1 MVVAAPPPH
10 PHRLVHDGTASN
22 EAIKG
27 FVSGVAFGVASPLA
41 AHPIDTIRVRMQAL
55 PALARGGSI
64 AALRQTIATG
74 GVRALWNG
82 LLPPLLGSAVFRS
95 LQMSSFAATV
105 AALRDSPWATRTD
118 VPGFAGLQPRVLVAS
133 GVATTLR
140 SVIETPLEVLKVRRQ
155 CGTPYALAG
164 TTPLAVARDL
174 STGFC
179 LTWARL
185 YIAMSTFF
193 VLIDHTER
201 HYPGLWDR
209 PGGSFMKGSFCATS
223 GWVLAWPLELAKNLA
238 QSGLHARSSAFA
250 RLQAI
255 VRERGLAGMYRGLG
269 PGLLRSVIG
278 NGAAVTAFDL
288 TNDYMD
294 RLLG

>member
-82 LLPPLLGSAVFRS
+82 LLSPLLGSAVFRS

-105 AALRDSPWATRTD
+105 VVTSMPAHPALDAVRALGAVVVAHP
-118 VPGFAGLQPRVLVAS
+118 PGPETLAS
-133 GVATTLR
+133 GRA
-140 SVIETPLEVLKVRRQ
+140 
-155 CGTPYALAG
+155 
-164 TTPLAVARDL
+164 
-174 STGFC
+174 
-179 LTWARL
+179 
-185 YIAMSTFF
+185 
-193 VLIDHTER
+193 
-201 HYPGLWDR
+201 R
-209 PGGSFMKGSFCATS
+209 PGARMTPGPGCIRVPVAGHTS
-223 GWVLAWPLELAKNLA
+223 TTSTSSSTSSSL
-238 QSGLHARSSAFA
+238 SGTSSA
-250 RLQAI
+250 
-255 VRERGLAGMYRGLG
+255 
-269 PGLLRSVIG
+269 
-278 NGAAVTAFDL
+278 T
-288 TNDYMD
+288 
-294 RLLG
+294 